1 MATAS
6 LSGFINSET
15 AGIREWNILY
25 QRNFSILAPVYE
37 MKEVDEGL
45 LLMI

>member
-15 AGIREWNILY
+15 AGSREWNILC
-25 QRNFSILAPVYE
+25 QRNFSTLAPVYE
-37 MKEVDEGL
+37 MQEVDEGL